1 MREIKGSYLNVT
13 HITFRLTPTSP
24 QTYIMN
30 LVVNARDAMPSG
42 GSLNIEISEAHLD
55 AEYCK
60 QNPDTHPGSYA
71 CIAGHITVYSELGHG
86 TTFKVYLPFTE
97 EPVSKPE
104 MAALNGIVPNGT
116 ETILLVEDEESLRG
130 VTREYLPASSLR
142 ESAAASSLRLRLHR
156 GCRRASRGSRRQFWI
171 PLQTVLAEHTGSKD
185 SRGTR
190 FGTLRAC

>member
-60 QNPDTHPGSYA
+60 QNPDTHPGSYV
-71 CIAGHITVYSELGHG
+71 CIAVTDTRSGMSREVLSRLFEPFFTTKESGKGTGQKKITQLQLAPTAAWISDSSM
-86 TTFKVYLPFTE
+86 
-97 EPVSKPE
+97 SK
-104 MAALNGIVPNGT
+104 
-116 ETILLVEDEESLRG
+116 
-130 VTREYLPASSLR
+130 
-142 ESAAASSLRLRLHR
+142 
-156 GCRRASRGSRRQFWI
+156 
-171 PLQTVLAEHTGSKD
+171 LA
-185 SRGTR
+185 
-190 FGTLRAC
+190 